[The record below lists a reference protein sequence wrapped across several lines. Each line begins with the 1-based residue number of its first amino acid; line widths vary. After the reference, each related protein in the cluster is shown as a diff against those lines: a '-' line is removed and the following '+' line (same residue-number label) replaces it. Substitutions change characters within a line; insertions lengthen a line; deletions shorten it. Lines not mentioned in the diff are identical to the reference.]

1 MIRDQRM
8 PDHPQAHALKD
19 DTFKPLLQ
27 RAQDL
32 GCAACVLGPTGR
44 VIAAL
49 GTLDEST
56 EHLLGSHF
64 VRDHIAADPSLRD
77 APSPVTTQLIPG
89 VFLVLVPLGV
99 LDAADCKLLAIA
111 VSAPPSGPQW
121 ESLCRAAQT
130 DPQIAS
136 EALSRFGTTDSR
148 ALRMLTTALWGAVKD
163 LASIHER
170 DASLESFTNQ
180 LSECYDTIDL
190 IYAVGRRAH
199 APLDVPGFLRFV
211 IDRLHGASNFGW
223 VGLCLDDAPAITT
236 PLRGRHAFAGSLGDD
251 ALPALASLLTLG
263 SESDP
268 ARAGAA
274 PIVLPFAPGLSS
286 FMGEQVLVQ
295 HIVCKHRSI
304 GVLAAGAKH
313 GVDRVMSSYDIQIL
327 EALAGYI
334 SGFCESVWLYED
346 QREMFLGTVGSITAA
361 LDAKDRYTFG
371 HSERV
376 AHLAHRLAIASG
388 MSPQA
393 AERVHIAGLVHDVG
407 KIGVP
412 EAVLTKPGRLTDEEF
427 AHIKKHPEVGHR
439 ILKDIPLLRD
449 ILPGVL
455 HHHER
460 IDGRGYPAGLSGDA
474 IPIMAR
480 IIAVADTFDAM
491 SSNRSYR
498 SALTREKVLAE
509 ITRSAG
515 TQLDADLAHLI
526 TRIDLS
532 GYDAL
537 FAKHSKMESMVTQK
551 AA

>member
-1 MIRDQRM
+1 M
-8 PDHPQAHALKD
+8 PDHTHPSLKD
-19 DTFKPLLQ
+19 DLFKPLLQ

-44 VIAAL
+44 VAAAL
-49 GTLDEST
+49 GTLDETT
-56 EHLLGSHF
+56 EHLLGSHL
-64 VRDHIAADPSLRD
+64 VRDHIASDPALRD
-77 APSPVTTQLIPG
+77 APSPVTSQLIPG
-89 VFLVLVPLGV
+89 IFLILIPLSV
-99 LDAADCKLLAIA
+99 IDASDCKLLAITA
-111 VSAPPSGPQW
+111 AAPPSGPQW
-121 ESLCRAAQT
+121 DSLCRAAQV
-130 DPQIAS
+130 DPHMAS
-136 EALSRFGTTDSR
+136 EALARFGFTDAR
-148 ALRMLTTALWGAVKD
+148 ALRLLTTSLWGSVKD
-163 LASIHER
+163 LAAIHER
-170 DASLESFTNQ
+170 DASLESFTTQ

-211 IDRLHGASNFGW
+211 IDRLLGASHFGW
-223 VGLCLDDAPAITT
+223 VGLCLDDSPAITT
-236 PLRGRHAFAGSLGDD
+236 PLRGRHAFAGSLGDE
-251 ALPALASLLTLG
+251 ALPSLAALLSLG
-263 SESDP
+263 SETEA

-274 PIVLPFAPGLSS
+274 PIVLPFAPGLSACV
-286 FMGEQVLVQ
+286 GEQVLVQ
-295 HIVCKHRSI
+295 HIVCKSRSI
-304 GVLAAGAKH
+304 GVLAAGAKQ
-313 GVDRVMSSYDIQIL
+313 GIDRVMSSYDIQIL

-346 QREMFLGTVGSITAA
+346 QREMFLGTVGAITAA

-376 AHLAHRLAIASG
+376 AHLAHRLAIAHG
-388 MSPQA
+388 LSPQVS
-393 AERVHIAGLVHDVG
+393 ERVHIAGLVHDVG

-412 EAVLTKPGRLTDEEF
+412 EAVLTKPGRLSDDEF
-427 AHIKKHPEVGHR
+427 AHIKKHPEIGHR

-460 IDGRGYPAGLSGDA
+460 IDGRGYPAGLAGND

-480 IIAVADTFDAM
+480 LIAVADTFDAM

-509 ITRSAG
+509 ISRSAG

-537 FAKHSKMESMVTQK
+537 FAKHATMESMVTQR